1 MVTASNHNAGINGGI
16 ANGMPVV
23 FRTVVKPTPSI
34 YKQQDT
40 VDYLAKKN
48 AELSIQGRHDP
59 CIVPRAAIVQTCSAA
74 LAVADLLTARYGE
87 AWMTHPTGEAVIT
100 PGFNLP
106 SRYVIHT
113 AGPIWR
119 DGKHDEERLLR
130 SCYRNSM
137 ELAARQG
144 CASIAFPLI
153 SSGIYGY
160 PKAEALHVTL
170 DEIRRFLGDA
180 ADSGHDLDV
189 YLCVFDK
196 TAFEISSSID
206 KRLRAYIDDYYVAE
220 HEDTLGSRTYE
231 LLALQR
237 FSDNKPKA
245 DRAVPSGVLDMPDFL
260 GDMGETPVYSAP
272 SAAPS
277 PKSAGHVDDA
287 VLSNL
292 DEPFNII
299 LLRLI
304 DAKGYS
310 DVEVYKRANIN
321 RKLFSKIRCG
331 DGYMPSKKTVLAL
344 AIALRLNIDETQ
356 DILACAGYALSHSVK
371 FDVIVEF
378 FIVHEMFDVFT
389 INEMLFRYD
398 QPLLG
403 Q

>member
-1 MVTASNHNAGINGGI
+1 MAYIEFKDVIKAYGEGDARIHALDGASFTVERGELAIILGASGAGKTTALNILGGMDT
-16 ANGMPVV
+16 ATSG
-23 FRTVVKPTPSI
+23 TV
-34 YKQQDT
+34 T
-40 VDYLAKKN
+40 VD
-48 AELSIQGRHDP
+48 GRDVSSANEAQLVEYRRADVGFVFQFYNL
-59 CIVPRAAIVQTCSAA
+59 VPN
-74 LAVADLLTARYGE
+74 LTALE
-87 AWMTHPTGEAVIT
+87 NV
-100 PGFNLP
+100 
-106 SRYVIHT
+106 
-113 AGPIWR
+113 
-119 DGKHDEERLLR
+119 
-130 SCYRNSM
+130 
-137 ELAARQG
+137 ELAAQICTDSLDAEQTLRQVG
-144 CASIAFPLI
+144 LGERLGNFPAQLSGGEQQRVSIARALAKN
-153 SSGIYGY
+153 
-160 PKAEALHVTL
+160 PKLL
-170 DEIRRFLGDA
+170 LGDA

-220 HEDTLGSRTYE
+220 HEDTLGSRTYD

>member
-1 MVTASNHNAGINGGI
+1 MPLELVRQDITKMKVDAIVNAANTQLAMGGGVCGAI
-16 ANGMPVV
+16 
-23 FRTVVKPTPSI
+23 F
-34 YKQQDT
+34 
-40 VDYLAKKN
+40 
-48 AELSIQGRHDP
+48 
-59 CIVPRAAIVQTCSAA
+59 RAAGVSRMAA
-74 LAVADLLTARYGE
+74 ACDRFAPI
-87 AWMTHPTGEAVIT
+87 HTGEAVIT

-160 PKAEALHVTL
+160 PKAEALHVAL

-292 DEPFNII
+292 DELFNII

-321 RKLFSKIRCG
+321 RKLFSTIRCG

>member
-1 MVTASNHNAGINGGI
+1 MRQTRSSPWVGGVCGAI
-16 ANGMPVV
+16 
-23 FRTVVKPTPSI
+23 F
-34 YKQQDT
+34 
-40 VDYLAKKN
+40 
-48 AELSIQGRHDP
+48 
-59 CIVPRAAIVQTCSAA
+59 RAAGVSRMAA
-74 LAVADLLTARYGE
+74 ACDRFAPI
-87 AWMTHPTGEAVIT
+87 HTGEAVIT

-160 PKAEALHVTL
+160 PKAEALHVAL

-331 DGYMPSKKTVLAL
+331 DGYTPSKKTVLAL